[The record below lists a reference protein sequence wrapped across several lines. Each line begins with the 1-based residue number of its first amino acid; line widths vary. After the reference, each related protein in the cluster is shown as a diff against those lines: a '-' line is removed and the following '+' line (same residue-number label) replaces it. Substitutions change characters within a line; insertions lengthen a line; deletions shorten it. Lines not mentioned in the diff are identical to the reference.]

1 MNEEHLGG
9 IYAYGFEKPFAI
21 QLRAIRPTI
30 LGRDLIAQA
39 QSGTGKAATFT
50 IGTLAEPD
58 AKHWECHSFLLAHTR
73 ELAQQIQ
80 TVVIALGDY
89 MEMQVVGR

>member
-39 QSGTGKAATFT
+39 QSGTV
-50 IGTLAEPD
+50 
-58 AKHWECHSFLLAHTR
+58 R
-73 ELAQQIQ
+73 
-80 TVVIALGDY
+80 
-89 MEMQVVGR
+89 